1 MTETS
6 APALATNGEVLPLG
20 QDPSYW
26 HSLVD
31 ESESADF
38 LDLTP
43 RSMQAMRQ
51 RGGGPRF
58 IRISSRCIRY
68 RRVDLKSYADDR
80 VRLSTSDPD
89 EAAA

>member
-6 APALATNGEVLPLG
+6 AGALATSGEASSFG

-26 HSLVD
+26 HSLINEN
-31 ESESADF
+31 ESGDF

-58 IRISSRCIRY
+58 IRISTRCIRY
-68 RRVDLKSYADDR
+68 RRVDLKAWADAR
-80 VRLSTSDPD
+80 MRSSTSDPGKG
-89 EAAA
+89 AT